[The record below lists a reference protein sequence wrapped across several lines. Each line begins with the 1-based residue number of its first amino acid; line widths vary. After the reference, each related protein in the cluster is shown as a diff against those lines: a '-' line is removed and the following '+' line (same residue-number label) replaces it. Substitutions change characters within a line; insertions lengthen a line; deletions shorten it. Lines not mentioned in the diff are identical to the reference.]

1 MNNKVVAIALGAVG
15 ALFALSLV
23 VRFVLLSGYGVAG
36 GWMYLGLPFGGIGVV
51 VLLLRLG
58 LLHFGERSGGT
69 IQPWQYNASP
79 QSPPASPP
87 PAASL
92 PQRLQD
98 LETMRAGGV
107 ISDAEYTARRQQI
120 IASI

>member
-1 MNNKVVAIALGAVG
+1 
-15 ALFALSLV
+15 
-23 VRFVLLSGYGVAG
+23 
-36 GWMYLGLPFGGIGVV
+36 VV

-69 IQPWQYNASP
+69 IQSWQYNAGP
-79 QSPPASPP
+79 QTPPASPP
-87 PAASL
+87 RAASL